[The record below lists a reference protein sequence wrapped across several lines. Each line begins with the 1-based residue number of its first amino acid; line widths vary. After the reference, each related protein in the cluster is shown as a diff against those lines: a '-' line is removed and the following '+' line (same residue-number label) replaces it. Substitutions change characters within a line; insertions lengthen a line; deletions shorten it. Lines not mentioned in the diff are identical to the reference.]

1 MNKLEKMGAKI
12 ISHITADSEFGWP
25 PTCGGLIYQPERPV
39 AETSVNHSIDSDD
52 AVPAKDHRK

>member
-12 ISHITADSEFGWP
+12 ISQLTINSEFGWP
-25 PTCGGLIYQPERPV
+25 PDRSGLIYQPERPV

>member
-12 ISHITADSEFGWP
+12 ISQRTINSEFGWP
-25 PTCGGLIYQPERPV
+25 PDCSGLIYQPERPV